1 MNEDAENWANLHKS
15 GSTRSAFKIH
25 LALLRSHSPEQRA
38 FDRRSVQERVRPQE
52 HGGVGQQCHAPS
64 QSQAVEKHRAQAE
77 LIFLVRLSR
86 LNPRADLLQ
95 QSLGGQRA
103 ERQQSQQG
111 FVNRGCVGELPRA
124 AAGLPATRA
133 QLCRWQWPKPMQIV
147 PHIVAEPLQRLALLT
162 SCLSLADEGRHQ
174 FHVGAQMRHD
184 SHAPAF
190 PTQAFALGRQVA
202 HVGDHLARPPR
213 PALITIME
221 TGHEQTALGN
231 IGGRNPTDQWHEQ
244 DRRPILTPPQP
255 EAVLFVADEPTALA
269 GLERAPTQCRVS
281 GRVSAGVFFL
291 KPLHAAGRSVAS
303 MSAVAFS
310 QRAAVW
316 INGCRIASLIRRS
329 PITPRWKRNALRM
342 RTSGTRWR
350 WRSRAK
356 PRQARCSGSI
366 AVSRLSECTGVSSA
380 NKCTRQSWAALNRQ
394 RGPRTGRALQCW
406 LMKSS
411 GTYGSKMSSKR
422 LVPVT
427 GRFFM
432 QPKATH
438 LQTMRLA
445 FVDSPN
451 FWFHQPTIQ

>member
-1 MNEDAENWANLHKS
+1 MQLHVAITLRLLSVNSDIKGGGRGSRLAVKELSFGSSNNNNTETERRPMKKVMAGIDLHSNNVVIGIMDTDGKRVASGKLPCELKEIAKFLAPFKKRLEQVAVESTYNWYWLVDGLQALKYPVVLANPAAMQQYSGIKHADDTNDAFFLAELLRLKRVLQVSMNEDAENWANLHKS
-15 GSTRSAFKIH
+15 GSTRSALKIH
-25 LALLRSHSPEQRA
+25 LALLRSQSPEQRA

-64 QSQAVEKHRAQAE
+64 QSQAVEKHRAQSE

-124 AAGLPATRA
+124 AAGPPATRA

-221 TGHEQTALGN
+221 TGNEQ
-231 IGGRNPTDQWHEQ
+231 
-244 DRRPILTPPQP
+244 
-255 EAVLFVADEPTALA
+255 
-269 GLERAPTQCRVS
+269 
-281 GRVSAGVFFL
+281 
-291 KPLHAAGRSVAS
+291 
-303 MSAVAFS
+303 
-310 QRAAVW
+310 
-316 INGCRIASLIRRS
+316 
-329 PITPRWKRNALRM
+329 
-342 RTSGTRWR
+342 
-350 WRSRAK
+350 
-356 PRQARCSGSI
+356 
-366 AVSRLSECTGVSSA
+366 
-380 NKCTRQSWAALNRQ
+380 
-394 RGPRTGRALQCW
+394 
-406 LMKSS
+406 
-411 GTYGSKMSSKR
+411 
-422 LVPVT
+422 
-427 GRFFM
+427 
-432 QPKATH
+432 KA
-438 LQTMRLA
+438 Q
-445 FVDSPN
+445 
-451 FWFHQPTIQ
+451 